1 MTNVPAAHTRPPR
14 LHARLTKASLVWAT
28 IDRAA
33 IDAAYKAGQTV
44 IVNAE
49 GAYGMFLTSALTG
62 DDWKGRTAK

>member
-1 MTNVPAAHTRPPR
+1 M
-14 LHARLTKASLVWAT
+14 WAT

-49 GAYGMFLTSALTG
+49 GAHGMFLTSALTG